1 MFKSVSSLRTIQR
14 TGLRYYTTE
23 SKDIIVI
30 GGGPGGYVAGIKA
43 GQLGLKV
50 AVVEKRGKLGG
61 TCLNVGCIPS
71 KALLNASHL
80 YEEANGKMATYGVK
94 VSGVELDLPQMMKYK
109 DTAVNGLTSGIESL
123 FKKNKVEYVK
133 GAGKIVGPN
142 KVEVELLDGSKK
154 VMETK
159 NILIAT
165 GSEVTSLPGVTID
178 EETIV
183 SSTGA
188 LALKQVPKK
197 MIVIG
202 GGVIGLELGSVWSR
216 LGAETTVVE
225 FTPRIAAGA
234 DGEVAK
240 TFKRSLEKQHMKFH
254 LETKV
259 TSVQKKAGGGVTVT
273 VEAVGGSGFTGTLE
287 ADVVLVS
294 VGRRP
299 ATQNLGLESVGVA
312 TDKQGRVEVNDHF
325 VSSVPSIFAI
335 GDAIKGPMLAHKA
348 EEEGIAAIE
357 GIVSGAG
364 HVNYNAIP
372 SVIYT
377 HPEVAWVGKT
387 EEELQKENIQYK
399 VGKFPFAGNSRARTN
414 NDSEG
419 FVKFLSSKDHDRI
432 LGVHMI
438 GPNVGEMI
446 AEAVLGIEYGASSED
461 IARTCHAHPTLSE
474 AVKEAAMAAFDKPIH
489 I

>member
-1 MFKSVSSLRTIQR
+1 MFKSINSIRTIQR

-23 SKDIIVI
+23 SKDVIII

-142 KVEVELLDGSKK
+142 KVEVELLDGSKQ
-154 VMETK
+154 VLESK
-159 NILIAT
+159 NIIIAT

-178 EETIV
+178 EETII

-254 LETKV
+254 METKV
-259 TSVQKKAGGGVTVT
+259 TSVVKKAGGGVSVT

-299 ATQNLGLESVGVA
+299 VTQNIGLESVGVA

-325 VSSVPSIFAI
+325 ATNVSSIFAI

-348 EEEGIAAIE
+348 EEEGIACVEMIAT
-357 GIVSGAG
+357 GAG

-387 EEELQKENIQYK
+387 EEELQKEGIQYK

-446 AEAVLGIEYGASSED
+446 AEATLGIEYGASSED

-474 AVKEAAMAAFDKPIH
+474 AVKEAAMAACDKAIH
-489 I
+489 F